1 MQGGNLPRIKIHNQS
16 LIRKMIYMHGPIL
29 RSEIAERL
37 ELTVPT
43 ITTNVNSLIELG
55 IVDNVKNAAQP
66 SNSLGRK
73 ASPIDIIPDSRYF
86 IGLEIRRT
94 FRHLCVTDY
103 RGKMIFSSSDRTVY
117 NDYDDNVRSVSQL
130 LKNALQNLPLPAE
143 KIAGIGIASPGII
156 DTENG
161 ILQTHKKY
169 DWYNKNI
176 LADIVSQSG
185 YHGSMVVGNN
195 AYARALGQ
203 QLFHR
208 ELIHDI
214 PSFVYLFISSGIAC
228 PFILCDP
235 NFLSIP
241 VGPGELGYMIMDSQ
255 TEADG
260 TKAIATLSDF
270 SGERAL
276 IERCSELVTSG
287 KAPYL
292 ASLCGNEA
300 PSLSQILQAQKHGE
314 DCVDEVVSTSI
325 YYLGLALAGIDNFI
339 RPNALLADAHIF
351 AIQKNR
357 DTFIKT
363 INDHVFCPQSTIPN
377 IIFIEYN
384 EYSGALGGAALAI
397 QKDFEQY
404 LSTEDIQA

>member
-1 MQGGNLPRIKIHNQS
+1 MQGGNLPRIKIQNQS
-16 LIRKMIYMHGPIL
+16 LIRKMIYMKGPIL

-43 ITTNVNSLIELG
+43 ITTTINSLIELG
-55 IVDNVKNAAQP
+55 IVGNVKNAAVP

-73 ASPIDIIPDSRYF
+73 ASPVDIIPDSRYF
-86 IGLEIRRT
+86 IGMEMRRT
-94 FRHLCVTDY
+94 FRHLCIIDY
-103 RGKMIFSSSDRTVY
+103 RGKVIFSSSDRTVY
-117 NDYDDNVRSVSQL
+117 TDYDDNVHSVSQL
-130 LKNALQNLPLPAE
+130 LKNALQNLPLPSE
-143 KIAGIGIASPGII
+143 KIAGVGIACPGII
-156 DTENG
+156 DSGNG

-176 LADIVSQSG
+176 LADISHLSG
-185 YHGSMVVGNN
+185 YKGPMVVGNN

-208 ELIHDI
+208 ELLHNMS
-214 PSFVYLFISSGIAC
+214 SFVYLFISSGIAC
-228 PFILCDP
+228 PFILCNPDL
-235 NFLSIP
+235 LSIP
-241 VGPGELGYMIMDSQ
+241 VGPGELGYMIMDSKKNP
-255 TEADG
+255 DG
-260 TKAIATLSDF
+260 TTSISTLSDF

-276 IERCSELVTSG
+276 IERCTELVTSG

-300 PSLSQILQAQKHGE
+300 PSLSQILQAQEYGE
-314 DCVDEVVSTSI
+314 ECVDEVVTNSI

-339 RPNALLADAHIF
+339 RPSVLLADAHIF

-357 DTFIKT
+357 DAFVRT
-363 INDHVFCPQSTIPN
+363 INDHVFLPQSTAPN
-377 IIFIEYN
+377 IIFVEYN

-404 LSTEDIQA
+404 LSTEDIE